1 MDDAGTP
8 PPPPLESSPSFEV
21 VDSNRHFMLGRDEDG
36 YTIWRTGADDT
47 EPIRTFPVTDQG
59 SEEAF
64 AAYQQ
69 LTRSARSWALTLAK
83 WIAIVG
89 AVAWALSGIALAAV
103 YLGFDENGPGSFTGL
118 VKWAQV
124 GQSAAYPIA
133 VGASFVYIVLWLDRR
148 RAPTTGP
155 RRPASA
161 GRGSGRGAAS
171 GSRRRVRA

>member
-1 MDDAGTP
+1 MDDPGTPQP
-8 PPPPLESSPSFEV
+8 PPPERSPSFEV
-21 VDSNRHFMLGRDEDG
+21 VDSNRHYMLGRDEDG

-47 EPIRTFPVTDQG
+47 EPMRTFPVTDRG

-64 AAYQQ
+64 ATYQQ

-124 GQSAAYPIA
+124 GQSAAYPLA
-133 VGASFVYIVLWLDRR
+133 VGAAFVYIVLWLDRR
-148 RAPTTGP
+148 RAPGQ
-155 RRPASA
+155 
-161 GRGSGRGAAS
+161 
-171 GSRRRVRA
+171 V